1 VEADMAQGLILL
13 GLLAALFAFLTARV
27 RRRMGMPV
35 SGKIF
40 LAAITGFVLV
50 VLALWAGSHR

>member
-1 VEADMAQGLILL
+1 MAQGLILL